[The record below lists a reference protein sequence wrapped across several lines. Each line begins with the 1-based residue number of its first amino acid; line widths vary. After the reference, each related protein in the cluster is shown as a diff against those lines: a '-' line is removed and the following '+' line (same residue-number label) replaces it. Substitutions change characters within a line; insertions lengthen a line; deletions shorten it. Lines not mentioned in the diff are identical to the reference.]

1 MKGHTNVVADALS
14 RLDLEQKPPI
24 EDLQAIAEY
33 YGQDKSALHADA
45 FPLTYK
51 FIEKHQK
58 QDKELLQHVK
68 TDSSYHL
75 KTFRGGDKTRTVICR
90 ADKIVIPN
98 QLQRR
103 VVEWYHLQLCHPGE
117 NRTEQT
123 IRQHFWWKTLRED
136 VHRICTKCHTCQKT
150 KKTSKK
156 YGKLPEK
163 EAEAEPWMR
172 LCVDLI
178 GPYKIKR
185 KGKPELTLWCVT
197 MIDPATG
204 WFEMREIPNK
214 EAITIANLVEQTW
227 LTRYP
232 WPQLLIYDRGKEF
245 MGEFAKMVKEDYG
258 IKRKGITTR
267 NPQANAII
275 ERIHQT
281 IGNVI
286 RTFQVQD
293 DAYLDEDDPWS
304 GILAATMFAVRA
316 TYHTTLQA
324 TPTQLVFGRDAILN
338 IQFEANWNLIRERK
352 QKIIRLNN
360 ERENARRLP
369 HTYHRGDKVLYAVKT
384 AAKYGEDPFRG
395 PYRILK
401 VNDNGTVCLKMGA
414 VTDTV
419 NIRLIKPYR
428 E

>member
-1 MKGHTNVVADALS
+1 
-14 RLDLEQKPPI
+14 
-24 EDLQAIAEY
+24 
-33 YGQDKSALHADA
+33 
-45 FPLTYK
+45 
-51 FIEKHQK
+51 
-58 QDKELLQHVK
+58 
-68 TDSSYHL
+68 
-75 KTFRGGDKTRTVICR
+75 
-90 ADKIVIPN
+90 
-98 QLQRR
+98 
-103 VVEWYHLQLCHPGE
+103 
-117 NRTEQT
+117 
-123 IRQHFWWKTLRED
+123 
-136 VHRICTKCHTCQKT
+136 
-150 KKTSKK
+150 
-156 YGKLPEK
+156 
-163 EAEAEPWMR
+163 
-172 LCVDLI
+172 
-178 GPYKIKR
+178 
-185 KGKPELTLWCVT
+185 

-401 VNDNGTVCLKMGA
+401 VNDNGTVRLKMGA